1 MNALNRRVFVIAAC
15 LSAIVGAPPLRAQS
29 PNAGWEKGAGG
40 KMAFSFA
47 SETEFRRHE
56 PGNRARAA

>member
-47 SETEFRRHE
+47 SETEFRR
-56 PGNRARAA
+56 P